1 MRYFK
6 SAFPY
11 PLLAF
16 GRIYRYVHTAMTLIV
31 LVKVAPDQD
40 DIEQQNYIFYCSK
53 CHHSASRTIEKRVAD
68 TEDMEYMEDM
78 EDTQEESSSTT
89 TQIEPVL
96 PSASMLAHMVH
107 GLLCGRSRLSG
118 GYQQPVEDLQ

>member
-68 TEDMEYMEDM
+68 TEYMEYM